1 MFGAVRVNNCVHNTR
16 LQTNALIAQCLE
28 NHSGLQR
35 SLRNTLTEQHRVLLT
50 AVPITPISDY
60 TLLLTGQLNAGK
72 LADAVLLQPVVALFL
87 AELLTDQHRTG
98 VHRVMNN
105 AREST
110 PLRPVLKRILES
122 LAVNREGRGHIIHTS
137 RSRQALLNQRRRS
150 QHLLGRTGLHVLR
163 NSARSHIRRIL
174 NGCRTRVHRR
184 GISKS
189 QNGAVTHIHNNG
201 GTPFSLQLLS
211 AGTYHLLR
219 KILHI
224 TVNGQTNIL
233 TVHRQALLFL
243 RHGDTHTISAN
254 LVGALTGGTGKLLLK
269 DTLNAHGVVTGHR
282 TARTVAVCLFN
293 NVVLTDHGAT
303 HTTVGVQALGERL
316 TVDEGR
322 TKGINL
328 IENFRGD
335 ICLNHR
341 VLGGAIQLGLDE
353 LIGNAR
359 VNGLENINH
368 LVHQLVGGDLNLLGA
383 ILVVTLEGR
392 HGALICGQVI
402 TLHGT
407 RHNVAVDIENLTA
420 HSRKHLRAQTLLTGR
435 IRHRTGIK
443 ALADKQVRT
452 DDAQSAG
459 GSGACDKATAGQIRL
474 TGCRFVRVLTRV
486 GAHAVV
492 LSLV

>member
-1 MFGAVRVNNCVHNTR
+1 
-16 LQTNALIAQCLE
+16 
-28 NHSGLQR
+28 
-35 SLRNTLTEQHRVLLT
+35 
-50 AVPITPISDY
+50 
-60 TLLLTGQLNAGK
+60 
-72 LADAVLLQPVVALFL
+72 
-87 AELLTDQHRTG
+87 
-98 VHRVMNN
+98 MNN

-110 PLRPVLKRILES
+110 PLRPVIKRVLEG
-122 LAVNREGRGHIIHTS
+122 LAVNREGRGHIIHAS

-163 NSARSHIRRIL
+163 NSARSHVRRIL
-174 NGCRTRVHRR
+174 NGCRPRVHRG
-184 GISKS
+184 GISES

-243 RHGDTHTISAN
+243 SHRNTHTISTN
-254 LVGALTGGTGKLLLK
+254 LVGTLTGGTGKLLLE
-269 DTLNAHGVVTGHR
+269 DTLNAHREVTGHR
-282 TARTVAVCLFN
+282 AALTVAVSLFN
-293 NVVLTDHGAT
+293 NVVLADHGAT

-322 TKGINL
+322 TQSINL

-353 LIGNAR
+353 LVGNAR
-359 VNGLENINH
+359 VNGLENIDH
-368 LVHQLVGGDLNLLGA
+368 LVHQLVGSYLNLLGA
-383 ILVVTLEGR
+383 VFVVTLKGR

-407 RHNVAVDIENLTA
+407 RHNVTVDIENLTA
-420 HSRKHLRAQTLLTGR
+420 HSR
-435 IRHRTGIK
+435 
-443 ALADKQVRT
+443 
-452 DDAQSAG
+452 
-459 GSGACDKATAGQIRL
+459 
-474 TGCRFVRVLTRV
+474 
-486 GAHAVV
+486 
-492 LSLV
+492 